1 MEVPARVDIA
11 GERSARPAGLLGV
24 RESRPV
30 VVLAAFLVA
39 VLIGV
44 AIGYTTADRGA
55 GDGTSVN
62 ASGQPAPELTPALR
76 TAPWDSA
83 RQPGRAHQMRVDDEP
98 NPTALRLAL
107 SWTVA
112 EQIRAAGASTITA
125 AQVTVPQG
133 MFFGAIEG
141 ADAAHDEYWAIGRI
155 QVAGGV
161 NRPAAAADPYV
172 WRRVGTGPW
181 TIVRNGPNA
190 CTTIP
195 AALIHEWNGQPAPC
209 AG

>member
-24 RESRPV
+24 REVRPV
-30 VVLAAFLVA
+30 VAVAAFLVA

-44 AIGYTTADRGA
+44 AIGYATADRGS
-55 GDGTSVN
+55 GDGTTVN
-62 ASGQPAPELTPALR
+62 SSGQPAPELTPALR
-76 TAPWDSA
+76 TAPWEGT

-112 EQIRAAGASTITA
+112 EQIRAAGNSTITA

-133 MFFGAIEG
+133 MFFGAVEG
-141 ADAAHDEYWAIGRI
+141 VDAAHDAYWAIGRI
-155 QVAGGV
+155 EVAGV
-161 NRPAAAADPYV
+161 ASRPPDPYV
-172 WRRVGTGPW
+172 WRRIGTGPW

-190 CTTIP
+190 CTAIP
-195 AALIHEWNGQPAPC
+195 PVLIQEWKGQPAPC